1 MEWLK
6 RLGAAI
12 DYIEENLD
20 KEISYDEAAH
30 IACCSTYYFQ
40 RIFSYVSGVSLSEY
54 IRRRKMTQAAFELQ
68 RTDNKV
74 IDVAHKY
81 GYSSPTSFNR
91 AFQSVHGIAPIAA
104 KSMGCTLCAYPSI
117 QFSIIVLGGSAMA
130 YHIEEKKSIRI
141 IGIRIPLVEDAEEN
155 MRNVP
160 AFWKKAVLDG
170 SISKLAELS
179 NKNPDGILGVSVYN
193 NPEDIYY
200 YIAVSSNIPV
210 PEGMVEYMIPEG
222 MWVVFENDGVF
233 KEDVQSVFRRFLTE
247 FLPFS
252 GYEYAGLPDVEIY
265 PVCKGQPSKGHSEV
279 WIAIKKAKELG
290 AEGIQVYAT
299 YGELSPHNL
308 VGAKRKEFLDMV
320 KSNGLVISALCGDL
334 GKGFHDPAKNPEL
347 IEESKRILDLA
358 KELETNIV
366 TTHIGV
372 VPSDPANERY
382 QIMQEACFKL
392 AQYADSLDAHFAIE
406 TGPEESAVLKKFLD
420 GLHSTGV
427 AVNMDPANLVMV
439 TGDDPVQAVYNLKDY
454 IVHTHAKD
462 GRRNYYRAPE
472 EVYGLVEAEML
483 ATP

>member
-1 MEWLK
+1 M
-6 RLGAAI
+6 
-12 DYIEENLD
+12 
-20 KEISYDEAAH
+20 YD
-30 IACCSTYYFQ
+30 
-40 RIFSYVSGVSLSEY
+40 
-54 IRRRKMTQAAFELQ
+54 
-68 RTDNKV
+68 
-74 IDVAHKY
+74 
-81 GYSSPTSFNR
+81 
-91 AFQSVHGIAPIAA
+91 
-104 KSMGCTLCAYPSI
+104 
-117 QFSIIVLGGSAMA
+117 FSIGVMLES
-130 YHIEEKKSIRI
+130 
-141 IGIRIPLVEDAEEN
+141 
-155 MRNVP
+155 
-160 AFWKKAVLDG
+160 F
-170 SISKLAELS
+170 KL
-179 NKNPDGILGVSVYN
+179 P
-193 NPEDIYY
+193 
-200 YIAVSSNIPV
+200 
-210 PEGMVEYMIPEG
+210 IPE
-222 MWVVFENDGVF
+222 
-233 KEDVQSVFRRFLTE
+233 
-247 FLPFS
+247 
-252 GYEYAGLPDVEIY
+252 
-265 PVCKGQPSKGHSEV
+265 
-279 WIAIKKAKELG
+279 AIKKAKELG

-299 YGELSPHNL
+299 YGELSPYNL

-483 ATP
+483 ASPSFTELPLGTGNVDFPAYLKALDEIGYHGFLTVEREVGDTPEKDIQTAVEFLQKLIH